1 MQAFHVM
8 LQPDRTNFSH
18 RNPNE
23 DVTLAL
29 TWLKVLDKWT
39 TGFRQQNEGTT
50 YKDPAV
56 KNSADWEFHIICL

>member
-23 DVTLAL
+23 GVTLAL
-29 TWLKVLDKWT
+29 TWLKVLDKVDN
-39 TGFRQQNEGTT
+39 GLS
-50 YKDPAV
+50 PAG
-56 KNSADWEFHIICL
+56 